1 MAEHVVEP
9 RIRGFISLT
18 AHPDGCAANVRG
30 HVEQVRAAL
39 GDDPSALNN
48 VLVVGSSTG
57 YGLAS
62 ALVAAF
68 GYGASTLGV
77 CFERE
82 PTEDKTA
89 TAGWY
94 NLAEAHR
101 LAAAAGVRFET
112 INADAFAQETKD
124 AVIEALQRFGPI
136 DVLIY
141 SLAAPRRTKPDGTH
155 WNSVL
160 KPIGQRYEGRAFD
173 LRGRA
178 VVHAS
183 VDAAEDEEIESTVKV
198 MGGEDWALWIDALR
212 GAGLLAGGCRTVA
225 YSYIGAEATHA
236 IYRAGTIGRAKE
248 DLETTARSLDA
259 DLAKTGGGAW
269 VSINKGVVTQAS
281 AAIPGVALYMSV
293 LFDVMKARGTHEGP
307 IEQIVRLFRDHLAPG
322 LTPTT
327 DAERRIRLDDLEME
341 PEVQAEVARRIDA
354 VTTGTLAELSDYA
367 GWRRYF
373 EQLFGFSVEG
383 VDYDAPT
390 EVHRPLVEIGG

>member
-68 GYGASTLGV
+68 GYGANTLGV

-101 LAAAAGVRFET
+101 LAAGADVRFET

-124 AVIEALQRFGPI
+124 TVIEALRERFGPI

-160 KPIGQRYEGRAFD
+160 KPIGQPYEGRAFD

-183 VDAAEDEEIESTVKV
+183 VDAAEEDEIESTVKV
-198 MGGEDWALWIDALR
+198 MGGEDWQDWAAQLGDAR
-212 GAGLLAGGCRTVA
+212 LLADGLRTVA
-225 YSYIGAEATHA
+225 FSYIGPELSAP
-236 IYRAGTIGRAKE
+236 IYRRGTIGRAKE
-248 DLETTARSLDA
+248 HLEATSHDLDA
-259 DLAKTGGGAW
+259 ALAEINGRAFVSVNTG
-269 VSINKGVVTQAS
+269 IVTQAS
-281 AAIPGVALYMSV
+281 SAIPAVPLYMSI
-293 LFDVMKARGTHEGP
+293 LFRVMQDRGSHENA
-307 IEQIVRLFRDHLAPG
+307 IDQAVRLFRDHIGPG
-322 LTPTT
+322 
-327 DAERRIRLDDLEME
+327 AEASVDEEGRIRLDDREMA
-341 PEVQAEVARRIDA
+341 PEVQQRIAEIWER
-354 VTTGTLAELSDYA
+354 VTTETLDELTDYA
-367 GWRRYF
+367 KF
-373 EQLFGFSVEG
+373 EHDFRQLFGFE
-383 VDYDAPT
+383 VDGIDYSAPT
-390 EVHRPLVEIGG
+390 EVLRPLT